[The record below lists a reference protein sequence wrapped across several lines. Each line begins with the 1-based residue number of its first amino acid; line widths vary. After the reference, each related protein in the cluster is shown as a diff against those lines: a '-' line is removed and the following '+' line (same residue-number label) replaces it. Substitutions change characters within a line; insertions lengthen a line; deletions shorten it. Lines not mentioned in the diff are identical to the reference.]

1 MTGHCCSIDF
11 EDTYDGLG
19 DQLDEADDALN
30 DDTFGGGEDA
40 ANPRQQRVGRDFDF
54 FGQTA
59 KVSDAISEEQVRYN
73 RQRQDQISKPA
84 ATSLRTL
91 PSTSKTGYEKYS
103 DPSYGSD
110 LQIDPTLW
118 GAAPRPTNKTQHGVS
133 QLSQMSSQPP
143 SALKPMQK
151 RMMSLEEVE
160 AAMQTKPKPQTAT
173 PGLPPL
179 QESLPTKIS
188 EAPGLSHS
196 RSSAHVEDRTSQH
209 FSSQIPFPSTH
220 LDNQPHPF
228 QVSHQGPF
236 SQPFHIPLRQTAP
249 PPQPIP
255 FLNRTLEA
263 RPALQESTFNMPQSP
278 PHVPTSEMPPRPM
291 VVTHP
296 EQLMYLSE
304 QERHAV
310 LMEDAKRA
318 KRNYKIFLLS
328 KDNGLMTPQ
337 DKNFVT
343 RIQLQQLMAA
353 TGNVHEQDPAAALA
367 EDFYYQVYSQ
377 IRGAPR
383 QHPHQPLNQFAQTY
397 LFQTRQNGLGR
408 RQLRGGD
415 SHMQRMQQQVQ
426 RAVEAA
432 KLKPKNKQLVLEG
445 SLGKISFSNAKTPK
459 PLLNIKHSDDASR
472 PRTGGRHVSSR
483 KPTQADLSVSERK
496 TILRN
501 IENVYT
507 TLMQVEDLGRQEP
520 PVPSE
525 GADDAMSQQHREWQ
539 RRFNQLS
546 DILWSKLKVMEP
558 INPGSAI
565 LHPFMALI
573 SYPKGKKAI
582 PRVFRSLSPEQRI
595 TMLTMI
601 IVHLDILDVVR
612 LGQLQPGE
620 NLLPTGV
627 REAIDLFMHAVLP
640 VFISFFDEAP
650 FAIVIGMVGIIL
662 DRTTV
667 SLVAR
672 TKVGVAIL
680 TMLLSRA
687 EIVRQAVD
695 TSDEDRENWF
705 EYFNRLFD
713 ALEPMLGGIFPGTVH
728 SGEDVYVW
736 QFLATMAANANPD
749 QQQRLVIAVKY
760 VTTFLSRFLYH
771 RKCFHTY
778 ANLESQG
785 SRHGDCHAKQ
795 NSTARDGKPTTKR
808 RQSIHESHW
817 TRRRTAWIG
826 EQSIV
831 RSMNEL
837 PQKDDF
843 ECCWCVTWK
852 RLELWS

>member
-1 MTGHCCSIDF
+1 
-11 EDTYDGLG
+11 
-19 DQLDEADDALN
+19 
-30 DDTFGGGEDA
+30 
-40 ANPRQQRVGRDFDF
+40 
-54 FGQTA
+54 
-59 KVSDAISEEQVRYN
+59 
-73 RQRQDQISKPA
+73 
-84 ATSLRTL
+84 
-91 PSTSKTGYEKYS
+91 
-103 DPSYGSD
+103 
-110 LQIDPTLW
+110 
-118 GAAPRPTNKTQHGVS
+118 
-133 QLSQMSSQPP
+133 
-143 SALKPMQK
+143 
-151 RMMSLEEVE
+151 MSLEEVE
-160 AAMQTKPKPQTAT
+160 AAMQTKPKPQVAKSS
-173 PGLPPL
+173 LPPP
-179 QESLPTKIS
+179 QELHPPQIDEAPSLPR
-188 EAPGLSHS
+188 S
-196 RSSAHVEDRTSQH
+196 RSQAHVQDHASQR
-209 FSSQIPFPSTH
+209 FSDQIPHSSAYIG
-220 LDNQPHPF
+220 NQPHPF
-228 QVSHQGPF
+228 QNSNQVPF
-236 SQPFHIPLRQTAP
+236 TQPFHATHRQTGAP
-249 PPQPIP
+249 PQHLP

-263 RPALQESTFNMPQSP
+263 RPTIEETAFSMPQSP
-278 PHVPTSEMPPRPM
+278 PRVPASGILSRPM
-291 VVTHP
+291 VITHP

-310 LMEDAKRA
+310 LIEDAKRA

-353 TGNVHEQDPAAALA
+353 TGNVHEQDPTAALA

-383 QHPHQPLNQFAQTY
+383 QHPQQPLNQFAQTY
-397 LFQTRQNGLGR
+397 LFQTRQNGFGR

-459 PLLNIKHSDDASR
+459 PLLNIKNSEDSNR
-472 PRTGGRHVSSR
+472 PRFGGRQVGGR
-483 KPTQADLSVSERK
+483 KPTQADFTASDRK

-507 TLMQVEDLGRQEP
+507 ALMRVEDLGRQEP

-525 GADDAMSQQHREWQ
+525 GADDTADQQYREWQ
-539 RRFNQLS
+539 RHFHELS
-546 DILWSKLKVMEP
+546 EVLWSELKVMEP

-612 LGQLQPGE
+612 LGQLQPSE
-620 NLLPTGV
+620 NLLPAGI
-627 REAIDLFMHAVLP
+627 REAVDLFMHAVLP

-662 DRTTV
+662 DRTTL

-687 EIVRQAVD
+687 EIVRQASD
-695 TSDEDRENWF
+695 TSDEDRANWF

-713 ALEPMLGGIFPGTVH
+713 TLEPMLGGIFPGTVH
-728 SGEDVYVW
+728 TGEDVYVW
-736 QFLATMAANANPD
+736 QFMATMAANANPD
-749 QQQRLVIAVKY
+749 QQQRLVIAVK
-760 VTTFLSRFLYH
+760 
-771 RKCFHTY
+771 
-778 ANLESQG
+778 
-785 SRHGDCHAKQ
+785 
-795 NSTARDGKPTTKR
+795 
-808 RQSIHESHW
+808 
-817 TRRRTAWIG
+817 
-826 EQSIV
+826 
-831 RSMNEL
+831 
-837 PQKDDF
+837 
-843 ECCWCVTWK
+843 
-852 RLELWS
+852 

>member
-1 MTGHCCSIDF
+1 MG
-11 EDTYDGLG
+11 
-19 DQLDEADDALN
+19 
-30 DDTFGGGEDA
+30 
-40 ANPRQQRVGRDFDF
+40 
-54 FGQTA
+54 
-59 KVSDAISEEQVRYN
+59 
-73 RQRQDQISKPA
+73 
-84 ATSLRTL
+84 
-91 PSTSKTGYEKYS
+91 KTGYEKYNN
-103 DPSYGSD
+103 DQTYGSD
-110 LQIDPTLW
+110 LRIDPALW
-118 GAAPRPTNKTQHGVS
+118 GAAPRPTNAFQHGIG
-133 QLSQMSSQPP
+133 QLSQTSAQLSSAP
-143 SALKPMQK
+143 KPMQK

-160 AAMQTKPKPQTAT
+160 AAMQAKPKPQVVKPSLPPPQELPPLRVNDA
-173 PGLPPL
+173 PGLPQLRSQAGMEGPNVQRFSGHIPL
-179 QESLPTKIS
+179 S
-188 EAPGLSHS
+188 
-196 RSSAHVEDRTSQH
+196 
-209 FSSQIPFPSTH
+209 STH
-220 LDNQPHPF
+220 INKQPHPF
-228 QVSHQGPF
+228 QISHQGLL
-236 SQPFHIPLRQTAP
+236 SQPFHPTHHQTAP
-249 PPQPIP
+249 QSQHLP

-263 RPALQESTFNMPQSP
+263 RPNIEEPTFGLPRSP
-278 PHVPTSEMPPRPM
+278 AHIPTSGLLPRPM

-310 LMEDAKRA
+310 LIEDAKRA

-353 TGNVHEQDPAAALA
+353 TGNVHEQDPAVALA

-397 LFQTRQNGLGR
+397 LFQTRQNGVRGR
-408 RQLRGGD
+408 QFRGGD

-459 PLLNIKHSDDASR
+459 PLLNIKYSEDPSR
-472 PRTGGRHVSSR
+472 PRSGGRQASGR
-483 KPTQADLSVSERK
+483 KPTQADLSASDRK
-496 TILRN
+496 TILCN

-507 TLMQVEDLGRQEP
+507 ALMKVEDLGRQEP
-520 PVPSE
+520 PLPSE
-525 GADDAMSQQHREWQ
+525 GADDAADQEHREWQ
-539 RRFNQLS
+539 RHFRQLS
-546 DILWSKLKVMEP
+546 KILWSELKVMEP

-565 LHPFMALI
+565 LHPFMALM

-601 IVHLDILDVVR
+601 IVHLDDLDVVR

-620 NLLPTGV
+620 KLLPTGV

-667 SLVAR
+667 FLVTR

-687 EIVRQAVD
+687 EIVRQASD

-749 QQQRLVIAVKY
+749 QQQRLVIAVK
-760 VTTFLSRFLYH
+760 
-771 RKCFHTY
+771 
-778 ANLESQG
+778 
-785 SRHGDCHAKQ
+785 
-795 NSTARDGKPTTKR
+795 
-808 RQSIHESHW
+808 
-817 TRRRTAWIG
+817 
-826 EQSIV
+826 
-831 RSMNEL
+831 
-837 PQKDDF
+837 
-843 ECCWCVTWK
+843 
-852 RLELWS
+852 